1 MPSTL
6 AGGGVTA
13 LQAAKPLTMLSSYW
27 DAVPKSIYKNN
38 KTTLTVCLTIKTSN
52 TVITVIKDIKPMMR
66 YFVKLSL

>member
-6 AGGGVTA
+6 AGEGVTA
-13 LQAAKPLTMLSSYW
+13 LQAAKPSSSYW

>member
-6 AGGGVTA
+6 AGEGVTA

-27 DAVPKSIYKNN
+27 DAEPKSIYKNN
-38 KTTLTVCLTIKTSN
+38 KTALTVCLTIKTSN
-52 TVITVIKDIKPMMR
+52 TVITVIKDTKPMMR